1 MVSPDPEP
9 QLHEFARNLRATRE
23 AAGMSQV
30 ELAERS
36 GVSLAHVNRLE
47 NARRE
52 PGMKTIIRLS
62 RAMGT
67 TPSELFRGV
76 E

>member
-1 MVSPDPEP
+1 
-9 QLHEFARNLRATRE
+9 
-23 AAGMSQV
+23 MSQV